1 MSPKKSAKRSRPQFA
16 GITQLKKVE
25 MFSQTIQ
32 YALRE
37 GEKSITEFCTHMKL
51 SIPTGTKLVQELMEL
66 GILLDVGKRESKS
79 GRRPSLFSLNPS
91 VGYVVGVEVLLSSL
105 RICLMDLNHQVI
117 HEYKCE
123 YDISDQ
129 DAAYKTLVKQ
139 VVQLLKNQKIP
150 TSKVVGACVAVTGRV
165 SRKAGTSYTYL
176 YFDKPLAEL
185 LKNEWKFPVFVENDS
200 RLMALGERRFG
211 KAIGKQD
218 VIFVNLSR
226 GLGIGIISNG
236 NIHNGH
242 SGFAGEFGHIHVAQ
256 SDKVCVCGKL
266 GCLETIV
273 SGLALEDF
281 HETAYGEPL
290 TYEQILP
297 KLLTGDKAI
306 KNFLAGM
313 GEQLGKSLAILVDVF
328 NPELIVIGGGF
339 MSVAEYMKFAIIKG
353 ITLEGLPRLTS
364 DCTLEV
370 SALGQKAVMLGAFSV
385 VTETAFNPSDFLRSK
400 FLK

>member
-1 MSPKKSAKRSRPQFA
+1 MTAKKNTKRTILQIK
-16 GITQLKKVE
+16 GIAQLKKVE

-51 SIPTGTKLVQELMEL
+51 SIPTGTKVVQELMEL

-105 RICLMDLNHQVI
+105 RICLMDLSHQFI
-117 HEYKCE
+117 HEYRCD

-139 VVQLLKNQKIP
+139 VMQVLKTQKIP
-150 TSKVVGACVAVTGRV
+150 SSKVIGACLAITGRV
-165 SRKAGTSYTYL
+165 SRKTGTSYTYL

-185 LKNEWKFPVFVENDS
+185 LKSEWNFPVFVENDS
-200 RLMALGERRFG
+200 RLMALGEQRFG
-211 KAIGKQD
+211 KAMGKQD
-218 VIFVNLSR
+218 AIFINLSR

-242 SGFAGEFGHIHVAQ
+242 SGFAGEFGHIRVAD
-256 SDKVCVCGKL
+256 SDKVCVCGKM

-281 HETAYGEPL
+281 HEAAYGQRL
-290 TYEQILP
+290 SYEAILP

-306 KNFLAGM
+306 KSFLAGM
-313 GEQLGKSLAILVDVF
+313 GEKLGKSLAILVDVF
-328 NPELIVIGGGF
+328 NPELMVIGGGF

-353 ITLEGLPRLTS
+353 INLEGLPRLTT
-364 DCTLEV
+364 DCNLEV
-370 SALGQKAVMLGAFSV
+370 SVLGQKAIMLGAFSV

-400 FLK
+400 FH